1 MRQGV
6 YEMDA
11 KRIDELARRL
21 AEALPEGITDLRT
34 DMERNFRSVLQG
46 TLARMDVVTREEF
59 DVQAGV
65 LARTRERVE
74 QLLERLEELERGLQK
89 SATGKPASGKKT
101 ADSPA
106 RKKKPAAKPD

>member
-1 MRQGV
+1 
-6 YEMDA
+6 MDA

-34 DMERNFRSVLQG
+34 DVERNFRAVLQG

-74 QLLERLEELERGLQK
+74 QLLERLEELERGLHE
-89 SATGKPASGKKT
+89 SAAGKRAGGAAST
-101 ADSPA
+101 
-106 RKKKPAAKPD
+106 RKKKPAPKPD

>member
-59 DVQAGV
+59 DVQTAV
-65 LARTRERVE
+65 LARTRAKLK
-74 QLLERLEELERGLQK
+74 QLEAQVTELEGVLHIDASTHID
-89 SATGKPASGKKT
+89 SATGATVCRRRGRNLPS
-101 ADSPA
+101 
-106 RKKKPAAKPD
+106 

>member
-1 MRQGV
+1 
-6 YEMDA
+6 MDA

-74 QLLERLEELERGLQK
+74 QLLERLEELERGLQL
-89 SATGKPASGKKT
+89 PRPGKKNPPRSLT
-101 ADSPA
+101 EA
-106 RKKKPAAKPD
+106 RMARGRRL